1 MGADWS
7 TTTSSTGCVGA
18 DLNATAMYVEGRL
31 EHVGLGFSILTSLSI
46 GNGEPERIKMPLI
59 LLTYP

>member
-31 EHVGLGFSILTSLSI
+31 EHVGLGFSMLTI
-46 GNGEPERIKMPLI
+46 V
-59 LLTYP
+59 